1 MKTKQQLIFNE
12 TTKYVFLFFIAS
24 LAGYLWEVLLYL
36 VQEGSFRNRGF
47 FYGPWLPVYGVGAVV
62 ILLLLRRIHSRPFLC
77 FLLSAAIGTGVEL
90 LIGWLLDSL
99 WDLRY
104 WDYSGQPLNLN
115 GYICLT
121 SAAGFGLAGALW
133 VCWLSVLCLKLW
145 HKIPKRGQ
153 LLLIT
158 VLFFLF
164 ITDIAAA
171 LIFPN
176 TGRGITSWNPK

>member
-1 MKTKQQLIFNE
+1 MNTKHQLIFNE
-12 TTKYVFLFFIAS
+12 ITKYTFLFFLAS
-24 LAGYLWEVLLYL
+24 FAGYLWEVLIYFI
-36 VQEGSFRNRGF
+36 QEGIFRNRGF
-47 FYGPWLPVYGVGAVV
+47 FYGPWLPVYGVGAMV
-62 ILLLLRRIHSRPFLC
+62 ILLFLRRIHHRPFLC
-77 FLLSAAIGTGVEL
+77 FFLSAAIGTGVEL
-90 LIGWLLDSL
+90 LIGRMLDTL

-121 SAAGFGLAGALW
+121 SAVGFGLAGALW
-133 VCWLSVLCLKLW
+133 VCWLSVPALKLW

-176 TGRGITSWNPK
+176 TGRGITN